1 MKKTTTKK
9 IKDIILGL
17 LLICA
22 AVLLILRSTDV
33 ALPLI
38 AGISLFKIAAAVI
51 VLAFIIFRLID
62 GKLTLILQALT
73 VLYGIFIEE
82 IAHLAGIKE
91 SSLPSFWIVFL
102 CSIIIEI
109 GIKLIFKKKKK
120 FDFGNFDFSFSSD
133 DDDDDDDDDDVD
145 EKTENYIDNEGIS
158 YNGHKV
164 GDISKYIDCRDFKC
178 AEFGKVVG
186 QVNIYFDNTDAYEG
200 DGELRFDKL
209 VGEVSIY
216 VPAEWKVRTNRNG
229 FLGEIDIQPSDKE
242 GDKIL
247 TIISN
252 KTIGRI
258 NVLRR

>member
-38 AGISLFKIAAAVI
+38 AGISLFKLAGAVI
-51 VLAFIIFRLID
+51 VLTFIIFRLID
-62 GKLTLILQALT
+62 GKFSLILQALT
-73 VLYGIFIEE
+73 ILYGIFIEE
-82 IAHLAGIKE
+82 IAHIAGIKE

-109 GIKLIFKKKKK
+109 GVKLIFKKKKK

-133 DDDDDDDDDDVD
+133 DDDDDDGNDNDDDNN
-145 EKTENYIDNEGIS
+145 ENYISNEGIS
-158 YNGHKV
+158 HNGHKI
-164 GDISKYIDCRDFKC
+164 GDISRYIDCRDFKR
-178 AEFGKVVG
+178 AEFGKMVG

-200 DGELRFDKL
+200 NGELRFDKL

-216 VPAEWKVRTNRNG
+216 VPAEWKIRTYTTG
-229 FLGEIDIQPSDKE
+229 FLGEVEVEPSNKE

-247 TIISN
+247 YIRSH
-252 KTIGRI
+252 KSVGQI
-258 NVLRR
+258 NVIRR

>member
-33 ALPLI
+33 ALPLLG
-38 AGISLFKIAAAVI
+38 GISLFKIAGAVI
-51 VLAFIIFRLID
+51 VLTFIIFRLID
-62 GKLTLILQALT
+62 GKLSFILQALSI
-73 VLYGIFIEE
+73 LYGIFIEE

-109 GIKLIFKKKKK
+109 GIRLIFKKKK
-120 FDFGNFDFSFSSD
+120 DFNFGDFDFSFSSD
-133 DDDDDDDDDDVD
+133 DDDDNDDDDD

-178 AEFGKVVG
+178 AEFGKMVG

-200 DGELRFDKL
+200 DGELIFRKL

-216 VPAEWKVRTNRNG
+216 VPAEWKVRANRNG

-247 TIISN
+247 TITSN
-252 KTIGRI
+252 KTVGRI